1 MSKVKCPA
9 YSNCSANITVLLRY
23 TCKKK
28 KKIDGEN
35 EEIGGREMT
44 SKKDT
49 YMGIKE
55 SVVEFVERQISVPTV
70 SSWAGLLSTQKWATS
85 I

>member
-1 MSKVKCPA
+1 
-9 YSNCSANITVLLRY
+9 
-23 TCKKK
+23 
-28 KKIDGEN
+28 
-35 EEIGGREMT
+35 MT

-70 SSWAGLLSTQKWATS
+70 ISWAGLLSTQKWATS

>member
-1 MSKVKCPA
+1 
-9 YSNCSANITVLLRY
+9 
-23 TCKKK
+23 
-28 KKIDGEN
+28 
-35 EEIGGREMT
+35 MT
-44 SKKDT
+44 SEKDT

-85 I
+85 V